1 MINII
6 LVDDHKLFRMTLK
19 MALSESPDFTIS
31 GETDS
36 GTALFAMLKTITC
49 DLVLL
54 DINMPE
60 MSGIEIAHRLR
71 REYPAVK
78 ILVISNEDTKDTV
91 SALLEE
97 GVDGFV
103 SKQMGSVDEIT
114 HAIHSILDGYEYYGS
129 DISTLIY
136 QIYISK
142 KKNIT
147 ETPEFSPREKEII
160 ELCSNGF
167 IAKEIADKLN
177 ISVNT
182 VHNHKNNI
190 FQKLNINNTMEMVQ
204 YALKHKII
212 RM

>member
-19 MALSESPDFTIS
+19 MAFSEFPNFCIS

-36 GTALFAMLKTITC
+36 CTALFTMLKTVPC

-60 MSGIEIAHRLR
+60 MDGIEMARRLR

-78 ILVISNEDTKDTV
+78 VLVISHENTQETV
-91 SALLEE
+91 SALLKIGIE
-97 GVDGFV
+97 GFI
-103 SKQMGSVDEIT
+103 SKQMGEVDEIIN
-114 HAIHSILDGYEYYGS
+114 AIYSILEGYEYYGS
-129 DISTLIY
+129 DISTLMS

-142 KKNIT
+142 KKNT
-147 ETPEFSPREKEII
+147 KETHEFSHREKEII
-160 ELCSNGF
+160 ELCCNGLH
-167 IAKEIADKLN
+167 AKEIANKLH

-182 VHNHKNNI
+182 VNNHKNNI
-190 FQKLNINNTMEMVQ
+190 FHKLNINNSMEMVQ

-212 RM
+212 RL